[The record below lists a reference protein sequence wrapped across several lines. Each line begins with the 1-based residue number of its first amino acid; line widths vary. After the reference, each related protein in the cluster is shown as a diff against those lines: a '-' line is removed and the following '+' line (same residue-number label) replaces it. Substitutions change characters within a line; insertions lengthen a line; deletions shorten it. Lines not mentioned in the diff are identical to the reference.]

1 MDPKAVP
8 GLARGVRVVADDVR
22 GTTAVLYPEGVLLL
36 NETAHAVVQRC
47 DGIRDVRTIAAD
59 LAATFDG
66 VTLEPVSELV
76 AALVSRRVLT
86 VDADPRPAAG
96 ADPRSAAGAELPPPR
111 RVREPVPVGL
121 LAELTYRCPLRC
133 PYCSNPVNLE
143 AYAGE
148 LATPEWTRAFD
159 EAHALGVLQVH
170 LSGGEPLLRPDL
182 ADLVADARGRGM
194 YTNLITSG
202 VPLSAGRLAELV
214 EAGLDHVQLSIQDAT
229 AGAGDAVAGIR
240 AHDRK
245 VEAAALIRAS
255 GLPLTVNVVLHAGN
269 VDRIEAIAG
278 FAAGLGADR
287 IELAHTQYYGWG
299 LRNRAALLPT
309 ADQVAR
315 AGEAVARLKLDPAV
329 ELVYVEAD
337 YHGDRPKPCM
347 QGWGSRQLVIA
358 PNGDA
363 LPCLAAGTLPGL
375 DLPNVRTQSLKEIWY
390 ESAAFQ
396 AYRGTAWMKEPCRTC
411 EWREVDHGGC
421 RCQAYALVGDAAA
434 TDPVCSLSPHHGL
447 LAGLTQNG
455 PDRPLPTP
463 RRPR

>member
-1 MDPKAVP
+1 
-8 GLARGVRVVADDVR
+8 VAD
-22 GTTAVLYPEGVLLL
+22 
-36 NETAHAVVQRC
+36 VV
-47 DGIRDVRTIAAD
+47 DD
-59 LAATFDG
+59 
-66 VTLEPVSELV
+66 LV
-76 AALVSRRVLT
+76 ARRVLT
-86 VDADPRPAAG
+86 LDGGPRPLPG
-96 ADPRSAAGAELPPPR
+96 LTPPPPR
-111 RVREPVPVGL
+111 EIREPVPVGL

-133 PYCSNPVNLE
+133 PYCSNPVDLD

-148 LATPEWTRAFD
+148 LTTSQWTRALD
-159 EAHALGVLQVH
+159 QARALGVLQVH

-182 ADLVADARGRGM
+182 VDLVAHARGLGQ

-202 VPLSAGRLAELV
+202 IPLGEERLAALV
-214 EAGLDHVQLSIQDAT
+214 GAGLDHVQLSIQDAVRES
-229 AGAGDAVAGIR
+229 GDAIAGIR

-245 VEAAALIRAS
+245 VEVAALIRAS

-269 VDRIEAIAG
+269 VDRIGAIAR
-278 FAAGLGADR
+278 FAAGLGANR

-315 AGEAVARLKLDPAV
+315 ANEAVAGLRLDPAI
-329 ELVYVEAD
+329 ELVYVAAD

-363 LPCLAAGTLPGL
+363 LPCLAAGSLPGL
-375 DLPNVRTQSLKEIWY
+375 ELPNVRDRSLEEIWY
-390 ESAAFQ
+390 ASAAFA
-396 AYRGTAWMKEPCRTC
+396 AYRGTAWMREPCRTC

-434 TDPVCSLSPHHGL
+434 TDPVCGLSPHHDPRRPPGRGRPGPSTPDPR
-447 LAGLTQNG
+447 AGRG
-455 PDRPLPTP
+455 DRPLPRDRRRWGNSTVELRVPGLRNRARGPARTGP
-463 RRPR
+463 RTAWRSAATVRPGTW